1 MIKKNIF
8 IFSLI
13 FLLTNCGFTPIYLNN
28 SDVNFSIE
36 KVNYV
41 GDREFNNFL
50 KINLNKYKNKKV
62 KNKIFLEVES
72 KYEKLTLTK
81 DATGKTTNYQ
91 LVTKV
96 IFLIKQTNK
105 KIIIIKKKNMD
116 SMDDKFEESIYE
128 RTIKQTFA
136 SLISNELISKLM
148 IIQ

>member
-50 KINLNKYKNKKV
+50 KVNLNKYKNKKV

-128 RTIKQTFA
+128 RNIKQTFA